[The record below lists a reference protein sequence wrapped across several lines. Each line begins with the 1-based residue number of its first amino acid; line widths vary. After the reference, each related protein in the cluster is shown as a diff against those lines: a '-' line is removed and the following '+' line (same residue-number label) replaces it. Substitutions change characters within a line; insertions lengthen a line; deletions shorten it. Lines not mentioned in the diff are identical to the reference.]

1 MSHIYHTIP
10 EGSAL
15 SHDNFAVRAFTGI
28 LLSTLTAAGSLLKA
42 GNLWA
47 LVNPETLQAA
57 LTSAGLVVMF
67 SVSTFYSFA
76 IAYFWLQVQQAKTAK
91 QLAAIA
97 ADRAADRVAA
107 QVTDQVATAIR
118 LGSDD
123 EMPAFTPAKDAT
135 KSYVPPRK
143 GSNMRDEQSGVK

>member
-15 SHDNFAVRAFTGI
+15 SDENFAVRAITGI
-28 LLSTLTAAGSLLKA
+28 ILSVSTAAGTFLKA

-47 LVNPETLQAA
+47 VFNPETLQAA

-67 SVSTFYSFA
+67 AMSTLYSVSIYL
-76 IAYFWLQVQQAKTAK
+76 FWRQIQVAKTAK
-91 QLAAIA
+91 QIADIA
-97 ADRAADRVAA
+97 AGKAADKVAG
-107 QVTDQVATAIR
+107 QVADQVATAIR

-123 EMPAFTPAKDAT
+123 EMPVFTPAKDT
-135 KSYVPPRK
+135 TESYVPRRK
-143 GSNMRDEQSGVK
+143 GSNMRDEQK